1 MGRTLMDTD
10 RGTNAASM
18 SILLVDDDNSLL
30 TTISTYLRLK
40 GHCVFEAET
49 GMKAVEVLAAGTA
62 IDFVLS
68 DIEMPGGVDGVGLA
82 RWITAH
88 RPGLPIVL
96 TTGRPLD
103 TRAVDGLEVLLK
115 PYRLAEVLAMMSAM
129 LTPQRPC

>member
-1 MGRTLMDTD
+1 MDTD
-10 RGTNAASM
+10 RGTSAMPM

-40 GHCVFEAET
+40 GHSVFEAET
-49 GMKAVEVLAAGTA
+49 GAKAVEVLEAGTE

-82 RWITAH
+82 HWITAH

-103 TRAVDGLEVLLK
+103 MRAIDGLEVLLK
-115 PYRLAEVLAMMSAM
+115 PYRLAEVLAMMSTM
-129 LTPQRPC
+129 LAPTRPC